1 MIDVQKLS
9 TYELYSPVDENKI
22 KKVEEEMGLVL
33 PNAYKQLLQHT
44 NGFVAENGVVIF
56 GIDIINERNATYEVR
71 EYAEGYVAVGSNGG
85 GKFLLMAA
93 NESATELIQVDSGI
107 MNPTYANVVSGNF
120 IKWIND
126 GAVDVEFLDEE
137 QEIYKEKLC
146 DLILISPPLGGARD
160 LKKIQEVF
168 NIKKGLFDLLKG
180 SKQLPF
186 VLMKDIPVELALKNI
201 EHLGEL
207 GNILK
212 IYSVD

>member
-9 TYELYSPVDENKI
+9 TYELYSPVDENEI
-22 KKVEEEMGLVL
+22 KKVEEEIGLVL

-44 NGFVAENGVVIF
+44 NGFVTEDGVVIF
-56 GIDIINERNATYEVR
+56 GVDIINERNTTYEVR
-71 EYAEGYVAVGSNGG
+71 EYAKGYVAVGSNGG
-85 GKFLLMAA
+85 GKILLMAA
-93 NESATELIQVDSGI
+93 NESATDLIQVDAGVMDS
-107 MNPTYANVVSGNF
+107 TYATVVSENF
-120 IKWIND
+120 VKWIND
-126 GAVDVEFLDEE
+126 GAIDVEFLDEE

-146 DLILISPPLGGARD
+146 NLILISPPIGGAMD

-201 EHLGEL
+201 EQLGEL

-212 IYSVD
+212 ISSVD